1 MTDYELTRRDALKA
15 LGAAGVAVTGGA
27 AALAWNESEDD
38 DTVESA
44 EDDADA
50 SESEFGE
57 HERETYR
64 AVAAIVYPSE
74 VAGVQEFVD
83 SYLAGRVEADPERAA
98 DMATAVADLDVA
110 GRVEADPERAADM
123 ATAVADLDA
132 YTREWEDTVFT
143 ALDTETQEETLRGM
157 GVNASDPDPHGDP
170 RHRVRYYLV
179 NDLLFALYSSPTGG
193 ELVGIENPQGYPG
206 GTSSYQQPPNDR

>member
-15 LGAAGVAVTGGA
+15 LGAAGVTVTGGA
-27 AALAWNESEDD
+27 AALTWNGSEND
-38 DTVESA
+38 DTDESA
-44 EDDADA
+44 EDDATS
-50 SESEFGE
+50 SEPDFGG

-64 AVAAIVYPSE
+64 AVATIVYPSE
-74 VAGVQEFVD
+74 VAGIEEFVD
-83 SYLAGRVEADPERAA
+83 SY
-98 DMATAVADLDVA
+98 VA
-110 GRVEADPERAADM
+110 GRVEADSERAADM
-123 ATAVADLDA
+123 AAAVADLDA
-132 YTREWEDTVFT
+132 YTREWENSNFVAVDT
-143 ALDTETQEETLRGM
+143 ATQEETLRGM

-206 GTSSYQQPPNDR
+206 GTSSYQQPPNDQ

>member
-15 LGAAGVAVTGGA
+15 LGAAGVTVTGGA

-83 SYLAGRVEADPERAA
+83 SYL
-98 DMATAVADLDVA
+98 A

>member
-15 LGAAGVAVTGGA
+15 LGAAGVTVAGGA
-27 AALAWNESEDD
+27 AALAWDRSGDD
-38 DTVESA
+38 DTADSA
-44 EDDADA
+44 EDGTGR
-50 SESEFGE
+50 SESEFGD
-57 HERETYR
+57 HEREAYR

-83 SYLAGRVEADPERAA
+83 SY
-98 DMATAVADLDVA
+98 VA
-110 GRVEADPERAADM
+110 GRVEADPERATEM
-123 ATAVADLDA
+123 ASAVADLDA

-157 GVNASDPDPHGDP
+157 GVSVSDPDPHGDP

-206 GTSSYQQPPNDR
+206 GTSSYQQPPSDR

>member
-15 LGAAGVAVTGGA
+15 LGAAGVTVTGGA
-27 AALAWNESEDD
+27 AALAWDESGDD
-38 DTVESA
+38 DTA
-44 EDDADA
+44 ETEADA
-50 SESEFGE
+50 ASSESEFGE

-74 VAGVQEFVD
+74 VAGIEEFVD
-83 SYLAGRVEADPERAA
+83 SY
-98 DMATAVADLDVA
+98 VA
-110 GRVEADPERAADM
+110 GRVEADSERAADM
-123 ATAVADLDA
+123 AAAVADLDA
-132 YTREWEDTVFT
+132 YTREWENSNFVAVD
-143 ALDTETQEETLRGM
+143 AATQEETLRGM
-157 GVNASDPDPHGDP
+157 GVKVADPNPHGDP

-206 GTSSYQQPPNDR
+206 GTSSYQQPPSDR

>member
-15 LGAAGVAVTGGA
+15 LGAAGVTVTGGA
-27 AALAWNESEDD
+27 AALAWNESGDD
-38 DTVESA
+38 DIA
-44 EDDADA
+44 EPAEADA
-50 SESEFGE
+50 ASSESGFGD

-74 VAGVQEFVD
+74 VTGVREFVD
-83 SYLAGRVEADPERAA
+83 SYVAGRIEADSERATE
-98 DMATAVADLDVA
+98 MATAVSDLD
-110 GRVEADPERAADM
+110 
-123 ATAVADLDA
+123 T

-157 GVNASDPDPHGDP
+157 GVKASDPDPHGDP

-193 ELVGIENPQGYPG
+193 KLVGIENPQGHPG
-206 GTSSYQQPPNDR
+206 GTGSYQQPPNDQ

>member
-15 LGAAGVAVTGGA
+15 LGAAGVTVTGGA

-83 SYLAGRVEADPERAA
+83 SY
-98 DMATAVADLDVA
+98 VA
-110 GRVEADPERAADM
+110 GRVEADPERAAEM

>member
-15 LGAAGVAVTGGA
+15 LGAAGVTVGGA
-27 AALAWNESEDD
+27 AALTWDRSEDEPAERSED
-38 DTVESA
+38 ETNDT
-44 EDDADA
+44 
-50 SESEFGE
+50 ESEFGD

-74 VAGVQEFVD
+74 VAGVREFVD
-83 SYLAGRVEADPERAA
+83 SYVTGRVEADPERATE
-98 DMATAVADLDVA
+98 MT
-110 GRVEADPERAADM
+110 
-123 ATAVADLDA
+123 TAVADLDA

-143 ALDTETQEETLRGM
+143 ALDTDTQEETLRGM
-157 GVNASDPDPHGDP
+157 GVKAADPDPHGDP

-206 GTSSYQQPPNDR
+206 GTSSYQQPPNNR

>member
-15 LGAAGVAVTGGA
+15 LGAAGVTVTGGA

-64 AVAAIVYPSE
+64 AVAAISIR
-74 VAGVQEFVD
+74 ARWRRTGVRRQ
-83 SYLAGRVEADPERAA
+83 LRRRTGRGRPRRAA
-98 DMATAVADLDVA
+98 V
-110 GRVEADPERAADM
+110 M

-132 YTREWEDTVFT
+132 YIESGRTPSS
-143 ALDTETQEETLRGM
+143 LR
-157 GVNASDPDPHGDP
+157 
-170 RHRVRYYLV
+170 
-179 NDLLFALYSSPTGG
+179 
-193 ELVGIENPQGYPG
+193 
-206 GTSSYQQPPNDR
+206 

>member
-15 LGAAGVAVTGGA
+15 LGAAGVTVGGA
-27 AALAWNESEDD
+27 AALTWDRSGDEPAERSEDETN
-38 DTVESA
+38 DT
-44 EDDADA
+44 
-50 SESEFGE
+50 ESEFGD

-74 VAGVQEFVD
+74 VTGVREFVD
-83 SYLAGRVEADPERAA
+83 SYVTGRVGADPERATE
-98 DMATAVADLDVA
+98 MT
-110 GRVEADPERAADM
+110 
-123 ATAVADLDA
+123 TAVADLDA

-143 ALDTETQEETLRGM
+143 ALDTDTQEETLRGM
-157 GVNASDPDPHGDP
+157 GVKAADPDPHGDP

-206 GTSSYQQPPNDR
+206 GTSSYQQPPNNR

>member
-15 LGAAGVAVTGGA
+15 LGAAGITVAGGA
-27 AALAWNESEDD
+27 AALTWDRSGDD
-38 DTVESA
+38 DAAEPS

-50 SESEFGE
+50 TEQAFGD

-64 AVAAIVYPSE
+64 AVAAVVYPSE
-74 VAGVQEFVD
+74 VTGVDAFVD
-83 SYLAGRVEADPERAA
+83 SYLAGRREADPERATE
-98 DMATAVADLDVA
+98 MTA
-110 GRVEADPERAADM
+110 
-123 ATAVADLDA
+123 AVADLDA
-132 YTREWEDTVFT
+132 YTREWEDADFAAVDV
-143 ALDTETQEETLRGM
+143 ATQEETLRGM
-157 GVNASDPDPHGDP
+157 GVHAADPDPHGDP

-206 GTSSYQQPPNDR
+206 GTSSYQQPPKER

>member
-15 LGAAGVAVTGGA
+15 LGAAGVTVAGGA
-27 AALAWNESEDD
+27 AALAWDESGDD
-38 DTVESA
+38 DTA
-44 EDDADA
+44 ETEADA
-50 SESEFGE
+50 ASSESEFGE

-74 VAGVQEFVD
+74 VAGIEEFVD
-83 SYLAGRVEADPERAA
+83 SY
-98 DMATAVADLDVA
+98 VA
-110 GRVEADPERAADM
+110 GRVEADSERAADM
-123 ATAVADLDA
+123 AAAVADLDA
-132 YTREWEDTVFT
+132 YTREWENSNFVAVD
-143 ALDTETQEETLRGM
+143 AATQEETLRGM
-157 GVNASDPDPHGDP
+157 GVKVADPNPHGDP

-206 GTSSYQQPPNDR
+206 GTGSYQQPPSDR

>member
-1 MTDYELTRRDALKA
+1 MTDHELTRRDALKA
-15 LGAAGVAVTGGA
+15 LGAAGITVAGGA
-27 AALAWNESEDD
+27 AALTWDRSGDD
-38 DTVESA
+38 ETAEA
-44 EDDADA
+44 PEDDAA
-50 SESEFGE
+50 SSESDFGD

-83 SYLAGRVEADPERAA
+83 GYVAGRIEADPERAA
-98 DMATAVADLDVA
+98 DMAEAVAA
-110 GRVEADPERAADM
+110 
-123 ATAVADLDA
+123 LDA
-132 YTREWEDTVFT
+132 YTREWEGTDFV
-143 ALDTETQEETLRGM
+143 AVDAATQEETLRGM
-157 GVNASDPDPHGDP
+157 GVQVADPDPHGDP

-206 GTSSYQQPPNDR
+206 GTGSYQQPPNER

>member
-15 LGAAGVAVTGGA
+15 LGAAGVTVTGGA

-64 AVAAIVYPSE
+64 AVAAIVYPNE
-74 VAGVQEFVD
+74 VAGVQGFVD
-83 SYLAGRVEADPERAA
+83 SY
-98 DMATAVADLDVA
+98 VA

>member
-15 LGAAGVAVTGGA
+15 LGAAGVTVTGGA

-98 DMATAVADLDVA
+98 DMATAVADLDV
-110 GRVEADPERAADM
+110 
-123 ATAVADLDA
+123 

>member
-83 SYLAGRVEADPERAA
+83 SY
-98 DMATAVADLDVA
+98 VA

>member
-15 LGAAGVAVTGGA
+15 LGAAGVTVGGA
-27 AALAWNESEDD
+27 AALVWNESGTDKSA
-38 DTVESA
+38 ESA
-44 EDDADA
+44 EKDTETA
-50 SESEFGE
+50 ESEFGD
-57 HERETYR
+57 HERETYH
-64 AVAAIVYPSE
+64 AVATIVYPSE
-74 VAGVQEFVD
+74 VTGVREFVN
-83 SYLAGRVEADPERAA
+83 SYVTSRVEADPERAA
-98 DMATAVADLDVA
+98 EMT
-110 GRVEADPERAADM
+110 
-123 ATAVADLDA
+123 TAVADLDA

-157 GVNASDPDPHGDP
+157 GVKAADPEPHGDP

>member
-98 DMATAVADLDVA
+98 DMATAVADLDV
-110 GRVEADPERAADM
+110 
-123 ATAVADLDA
+123 